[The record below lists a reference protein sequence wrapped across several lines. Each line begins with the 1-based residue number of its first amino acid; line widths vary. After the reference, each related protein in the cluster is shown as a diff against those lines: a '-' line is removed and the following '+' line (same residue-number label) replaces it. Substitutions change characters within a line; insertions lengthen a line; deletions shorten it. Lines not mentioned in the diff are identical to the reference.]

1 MDDID
6 RAQQR
11 EEKERELAI
20 SAIQHRAVELP
31 AYDETGARICVD
43 CADRIPHARLIAYPR
58 SVRCVCCQECV
69 EQRQQHMAIK

>member
-20 SAIQHRAVELP
+20 SAIQRRTVELP
-31 AYDETGARICVD
+31 AYDENGARICVD
-43 CADRIPHARLIAYPR
+43 CTDRIPHARLIAYPR
-58 SVRCVCCQECV
+58 SVRCICCQEYM
-69 EQRQQHMAIK
+69 EKQQQHMAVK